1 MWVEL
6 FVQNLQMETHF
17 HENENDGRRIYVEM
31 LNQDNDNQDER
42 NYTLRTHIE
51 MNRNPTYEHGMDIK
65 KENRDTQKYIE
76 NHNQDYD

>member
-1 MWVEL
+1 M
-6 FVQNLQMETHF
+6 
-17 HENENDGRRIYVEM
+17 I
-31 LNQDNDNQDER
+31 NQDNDNQDER

-76 NHNQDYD
+76 NHNQEYN